1 MFRIIRPTPARSRW
15 DIASGRNLTPFFGRD
30 EELRALDTALKN
42 ASAGV
47 GALVAITGDAGTG
60 KSRLVYEFVKTLD
73 ASSCNVIKASASLQS
88 TYTPDFLIGEVV
100 RSWCGIGDDTAVEKI
115 ISQIAENFGRP
126 EGATSQHIPILE
138 MLAGAA
144 TQPPDWSELDPS
156 ARRHLLNTAVVESLM
171 AVAAEKPLVLW
182 LEDLQWADSDVL
194 GAAKYAAVAKQF
206 LPSTRNRYV

>member
-1 MFRIIRPTPARSRW
+1 MEQLARPGDICCTGAIERLVRGFVETEALGLVDIRGLTDRIEVFRIIRPTPARSRW

-88 TYTPDFLIGEVV
+88 TYTPYFLIGEV
-100 RSWCGIGDDTAVEKI
+100 CA
-115 ISQIAENFGRP
+115 P
-126 EGATSQHIPILE
+126 
-138 MLAGAA
+138 GAA
-144 TQPPDWSELDPS
+144 
-156 ARRHLLNTAVVESLM
+156 
-171 AVAAEKPLVLW
+171 
-182 LEDLQWADSDVL
+182 
-194 GAAKYAAVAKQF
+194 
-206 LPSTRNRYV
+206 